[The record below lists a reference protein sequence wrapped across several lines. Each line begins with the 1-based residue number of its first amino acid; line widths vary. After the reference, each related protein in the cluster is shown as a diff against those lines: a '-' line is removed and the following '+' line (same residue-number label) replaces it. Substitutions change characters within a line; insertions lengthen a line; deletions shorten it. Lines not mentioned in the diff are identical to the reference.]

1 MSTDKTYDCVERFAT
16 YLTSERRYSAGTISN
31 YRTHIEGFIS
41 FVMRDNESDEF
52 DPRHVLPDDIS
63 EWLMWMSERTFDGRK
78 LSAITI
84 NNRLSSLKS
93 FFSYLRRMGMTEI
106 NPTESIHR
114 IKAPKRLPSFF
125 REQQMTK
132 ITDQLFNSVIESK
145 EQDDPYIQYTQ
156 SRDAMIILLLYGSG
170 MRLAEITTLD
180 IDHIASNME
189 AISVTGKGDKQ
200 RRIPLI
206 GLLKKE
212 LSGYLEIRRQIIC
225 NCHEKA
231 LFLAYKLPR
240 KKSTEESVSSP
251 VSSQANKNGIGEEDG
266 QTTKRTKEWVRMGRF
281 DVERVVKRILIEE
294 LGLSGKCS
302 PHVLR
307 HTFATHL
314 LNKGADIREIQELL
328 GHSSLQTTQVY
339 THNSISQL
347 KAVYNKAH
355 PRAIQHINKKEV
367 DYER

>member
-1 MSTDKTYDCVERFAT
+1 MSTDKTYDCVERFAS

-41 FVMRDNESDEF
+41 FVMRDNESEEF

-63 EWLMWMSERTFDGRK
+63 EWLMWMSEKTIDGRK

-200 RRIPLI
+200 RLVPISERAIAELEAYFPDRNMIPI
-206 GLLKKE
+206 KPGYEDYVFVSERLKKP
-212 LSGYLEIRRQIIC
+212 LSRIMVFHFIKQLVAAAGI
-225 NCHEKA
+225 EK
-231 LFLAYKLPR
+231 
-240 KKSTEESVSSP
+240 SVS
-251 VSSQANKNGIGEEDG
+251 
-266 QTTKRTKEWVRMGRF
+266 
-281 DVERVVKRILIEE
+281 
-294 LGLSGKCS
+294 
-302 PHVLR
+302 PHTFR
-307 HTFATHL
+307 HSFATHL
-314 LNKGADIREIQELL
+314 LEGGANLRRPKYI
-328 GHSSLQTTQVY
+328 H
-339 THNSISQL
+339 ISTVPVCV
-347 KAVYNKAH
+347 K
-355 PRAIQHINKKEV
+355 R
-367 DYER
+367 